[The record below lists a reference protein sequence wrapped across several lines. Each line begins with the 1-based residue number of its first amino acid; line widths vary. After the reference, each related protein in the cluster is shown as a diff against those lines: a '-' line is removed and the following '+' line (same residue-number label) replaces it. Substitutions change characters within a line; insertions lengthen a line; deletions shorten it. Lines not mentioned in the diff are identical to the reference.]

1 MGTGS
6 VRRVANGLEAVI
18 PRCELAV
25 AVRQL
30 GPMEFCWEL
39 VRRPSSGVPSEWIAR
54 SSEHFRDYDQA
65 LDAGFV
71 ALQALCS

>member
-1 MGTGS
+1 MGTGP
-6 VRRVANGLEAVI
+6 VRDIDGFETAI
-18 PRCELAV
+18 PRGELKV
-25 AVRQL
+25 AVRQY
-30 GPMEFCWEL
+30 GPNKFCWEL
-39 VRRPSSGVPSEWIAR
+39 VRRSSSGGLAEHIAL